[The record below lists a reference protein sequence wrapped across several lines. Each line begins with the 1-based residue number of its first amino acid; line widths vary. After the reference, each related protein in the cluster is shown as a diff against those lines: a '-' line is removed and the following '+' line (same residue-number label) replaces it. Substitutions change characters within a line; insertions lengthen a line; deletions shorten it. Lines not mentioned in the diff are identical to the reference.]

1 MALTEAQISELHA
14 ILVAPVTD
22 FDCGTL
28 CAPENGGV
36 PVCCHAQTILPVLYT
51 AEFAVLERRT
61 QLWSRYA
68 PRNDGERE
76 MAAAMRPCETFG
88 ICKGHEHCERENRAL
103 SCRTFPFEP
112 YFDHDGEFAGLV
124 FAYDLAGL
132 CPLIGSGHRIRA
144 DFVEQCLRM
153 FARLFQFDAEETL
166 IWRGN
171 SQTLRR
177 SFARSR
183 AKLAVYRQDG
193 VFAYPTARTDWR
205 RGRRDGSLPSGPCV
219 TARA

>member
-88 ICKGHEHCERENRAL
+88 ICKGRFSGRMQ
-103 SCRTFPFEP
+103 
-112 YFDHDGEFAGLV
+112 LV
-124 FAYDLAGL
+124 
-132 CPLIGSGHRIRA
+132 
-144 DFVEQCLRM
+144 
-153 FARLFQFDAEETL
+153 
-166 IWRGN
+166 
-171 SQTLRR
+171 
-177 SFARSR
+177 
-183 AKLAVYRQDG
+183 QDG
-193 VFAYPTARTDWR
+193 GAQTYEARF
-205 RGRRDGSLPSGPCV
+205 RDHCMIV
-219 TARA
+219 VR